1 VVTSEVSQVEEPLA
15 ETPTETPAVEEAK
28 PKPAFR
34 PKFKRPTSNP
44 DTEN

>member
-1 VVTSEVSQVEEPLA
+1 VEE
-15 ETPTETPAVEEAK
+15 VK